1 MDNLITNALKFSKN
15 NNKVEIYLSAK
26 NGSAVIEVRDY
37 GLGISED
44 LLPHI
49 FERFSKAR
57 RPGLRGE
64 QSTGLGLSISKQ
76 IIENHQGSIDVTSEE
91 KKGSTFIIQLP
102 VVD

>member
-1 MDNLITNALKFSKN
+1 MDNLITNALKFSNN
-15 NNKVEIYLSAK
+15 NNKIEIYLSLSDGNAI
-26 NGSAVIEVRDY
+26 IEVRDY
-37 GLGISED
+37 GLGIPED
-44 LLPHI
+44 LIPHI